1 MPGRRRKPLPERD
14 DTEATPVR
22 PLWTG
27 TLSFGLVS
35 VPVELYTANRAN
47 PVSLRMLDSDGTP
60 LARRYFC
67 PQHKRAL
74 DSDEIVR
81 GYEVE
86 DGEFVVVTDDEL
98 ESAEP
103 EKSGDIDLK
112 LFADVND
119 IDPLFFERAYFLA
132 PAGKSSKV
140 YRLLAE
146 TMEKTGHAGIATF
159 VMRDRQYL
167 VAILAENGILRAE
180 TMRFVDE
187 VRSPE
192 EVGLPEKGTAKSAQ
206 VQKIEREMSK
216 LTKRALDVAELRDD
230 RAEQLLDLVMRKQ
243 AEGRDVVEA
252 EVTAETDDRATVIDL
267 MAELKKRM
275 QGAEAREQPSRRTT
289 TTRKRAAPKRS
300 SQTAAKRPAQARKR
314 KAS

>member
-1 MPGRRRKPLPERD
+1 
-14 DTEATPVR
+14 
-22 PLWTG
+22 
-27 TLSFGLVS
+27 
-35 VPVELYTANRAN
+35 VELYTGNRAN

-67 PQHKRAL
+67 PEHKRAL
-74 DSDEIVR
+74 ESDEIVR

-86 DGEFVVVTDDEL
+86 DGEYVIVTDDEL

-103 EKSGDIDLK
+103 EKSGDIDLR

-132 PAGKSSKV
+132 PAGKSSKA
-140 YRLLAE
+140 YRLLAQ
-146 TMEKTGHAGIATF
+146 TMEKAGRAGIATF

-167 VAILAENGILRAE
+167 IAILAENGILRAE

-206 VQKIEREMSK
+206 VQKFEREMSK
-216 LTKRALDVAELRDD
+216 LTKRELDVDELHDD

-252 EVTAETDDRATVIDL
+252 EVTSETDDRDTVIDL

-275 QGAEAREQPSRRTT
+275 QGAEEKPARRATK
-289 TTRKRAAPKRS
+289 TRKRAAPKR
-300 SQTAAKRPAQARKR
+300 TRKAATRRGAAKTK
-314 KAS
+314 KL

>member
-1 MPGRRRKPLPERD
+1 MPERD
-14 DTEATPVR
+14 DNEATPVR

-132 PAGKSSKV
+132 PGGKSSKA

-146 TMEKTGHAGIATF
+146 TMEKTGRAGIATF

-216 LTKRALDVAELRDD
+216 LTKRALDVAELHDD

-252 EVTAETDDRATVIDL
+252 DVTAETDDRDTVIDL

-300 SQTAAKRPAQARKR
+300 RQTAAKRPAQARKR

>member
-1 MPGRRRKPLPERD
+1 MPERD
-14 DTEATPVR
+14 DIEPTPVR

-35 VPVELYTANRAN
+35 VPVALYTGNRAN
-47 PVSLRMLDSDGTP
+47 PVSLRMLDRDGTP

-67 PQHKRAL
+67 PEHKRAL
-74 DSDEIVR
+74 DRDEIVR
-81 GYEVE
+81 GYQVE
-86 DGEFVVVTDDEL
+86 GGEYVIVTDDEL

-119 IDPLFFERAYFLA
+119 VDPLFFERAYFLA

-206 VQKIEREMSK
+206 VQKMEREMSK
-216 LTKRALDVAELRDD
+216 LTKRSLDVKELHDD
-230 RAEQLLDLVMRKQ
+230 RAEKLLDLVMRKQ
-243 AEGRDVVEA
+243 AEGRDVVESQ
-252 EVTAETDDRATVIDL
+252 VTAETDDRDTVIDL
-267 MAELKKRM
+267 MAELEKRM
-275 QGAEAREQPSRRTT
+275 QGGDAREQPARTT
-289 TTRKRAAPKRS
+289 RTRKRAAPKRS
-300 SQTAAKRPAQARKR
+300 RQTAKRPAQARKR
-314 KAS
+314 KAP

>member
-1 MPGRRRKPLPERD
+1 
-14 DTEATPVR
+14 
-22 PLWTG
+22 
-27 TLSFGLVS
+27 
-35 VPVELYTANRAN
+35 
-47 PVSLRMLDSDGTP
+47 MLDSDGTP

-67 PQHKRAL
+67 PKHKRAL
-74 DSDEIVR
+74 DRDEIVR
-81 GYEVE
+81 GYEIAA
-86 DGEFVVVTDDEL
+86 GEFVIVSDDEL

-103 EKSGDIDLK
+103 EKSGDIDLR
-112 LFADVND
+112 LFADVDD

-132 PAGKSSKV
+132 PSGKSTKA

-146 TMEKTGHAGIATF
+146 TMEKTRRVGIATF

-167 VAILAENGILRAE
+167 IAILAENGILRAE

-192 EVGLPEKGTAKSAQ
+192 EVGLPEKGSAKTAQ
-206 VQKIEREMSK
+206 VQKFEREMSK
-216 LTKRALDVAELRDD
+216 LTKRELDVKELHDD
-230 RAEQLLDLVMRKQ
+230 RAEQMLDLVMRKQ

-252 EVTAETDDRATVIDL
+252 EVSEDTDDRDAVIDL

-275 QGAEAREQPSRRTT
+275 QGASAGEGRKPARKAP
-289 TTRKRAAPKRS
+289 RKRA
-300 SQTAAKRPAQARKR
+300 TRKR

>member
-1 MPGRRRKPLPERD
+1 LPERD

-132 PAGKSSKV
+132 PGGKSSKA

-146 TMEKTGHAGIATF
+146 TMEKTGRAGIATF

-216 LTKRALDVAELRDD
+216 LTKRALDVAELHDD

-252 EVTAETDDRATVIDL
+252 DVTAETDDRDTVIDL

-275 QGAEAREQPSRRTT
+275 QGAEAREQPSRLTT

-300 SQTAAKRPAQARKR
+300 RQTAAKRPAQARKR

>member
-1 MPGRRRKPLPERD
+1 LPER
-14 DTEATPVR
+14 EENGATPVR

-35 VPVELYTANRAN
+35 VPVDLYTGHRAN

-67 PQHKRAL
+67 PKHKRAL
-74 DSDEIVR
+74 DRDEIVR
-81 GYEVE
+81 GYEIAA
-86 DGEFVVVTDDEL
+86 GEFVIVSEDEL

-103 EKSGDIDLK
+103 EKSGDIDLR
-112 LFADVND
+112 LFADVDD

-132 PAGKSSKV
+132 PSGKSTKA

-146 TMEKTGHAGIATF
+146 TMEKTRRAGIATF

-167 VAILAENGILRAE
+167 IAILAENGILRAE

-192 EVGLPEKGTAKSAQ
+192 EVGLPEKGTAKTAQ

-216 LTKRALDVAELRDD
+216 LTKRELDVKELHDD

-252 EVTAETDDRATVIDL
+252 EVSEDTDDRDAVIDL

-275 QGAEAREQPSRRTT
+275 QGASSEDGETSARRKP
-289 TTRKRAAPKRS
+289 RKRA
-300 SQTAAKRPAQARKR
+300 TRKR

>member
-1 MPGRRRKPLPERD
+1 LPERD

-132 PAGKSSKV
+132 PGGKSSKA

-146 TMEKTGHAGIATF
+146 TMEKTGRAGIATF